1 MTASPI
7 IANRA
12 GTPIVAAD
20 AAFLALAGWDTWGY
34 GDQVPIDHGNEFVT
48 DYAHLDRI

>member
-1 MTASPI
+1 VAASPI
-7 IANRA
+7 IANGA

-34 GDQVPIDHGNEFVT
+34 GDQVLIDHGNGFVT
-48 DYAHLDRI
+48 DYVHLDRI